1 MFEKITPEQAGLS
14 SDNVAKF
21 IERLQEIGASTHQLI
36 MMKDGKIFAE
46 ECWKPFDKDFLH
58 RMYSQT
64 KSFVGV
70 AFGLLLED
78 GLIKS
83 LDDKII
89 DYFPEK
95 LPENG
100 VNKYLAE
107 LTIRQMLTMSTAG
120 VGTKA
125 WFVAG
130 DPDRTHLYFHEDKV
144 FRPADCYYMYDSS
157 GSQVL
162 SSLVEKL
169 TGKKLIDYMRERIFN
184 HMGTF
189 QNAYVLQTPN
199 GDSWGDSAMM
209 CTLRDMASFGQFC
222 MQYGNWNGKQLVSES
237 YMREATACQVSNF
250 EGFSNPYSTNGYGY
264 QIWRMKDNGFAF
276 VGMGDQ
282 LTMCFPDKGLICAW
296 TSNNQGTST
305 FRDMTVQAVYEL
317 IERPMQNKPLREN
330 KAAQKRLAKAT
341 KNLQL
346 LALKGMDNSPFREQ
360 LNKQVYVCD
369 NNSMGIKKFWFTFR
383 SAKSGTFHYVN
394 AQGKKSIPFGVNKNA
409 FGKFPQLGYSNDFG
423 GMRTTDGFMYDDA
436 VSFAWIGEKKFVIRV
451 QIIDRYFA
459 NLRMVFGFNGDD
471 CAATFMPAAE
481 DFFREYSGRLVAHK
495 KA

>member
-360 LNKQVYVCD
+360 LNKQV
-369 NNSMGIKKFWFTFR
+369 
-383 SAKSGTFHYVN
+383 
-394 AQGKKSIPFGVNKNA
+394 
-409 FGKFPQLGYSNDFG
+409 
-423 GMRTTDGFMYDDA
+423 
-436 VSFAWIGEKKFVIRV
+436 
-451 QIIDRYFA
+451 
-459 NLRMVFGFNGDD
+459 
-471 CAATFMPAAE
+471 
-481 DFFREYSGRLVAHK
+481 
-495 KA
+495 